1 MCTTLALQG
10 VKLFY
15 FLDIHVDAYFTLLQ
29 HKEGDH
35 QYLVRAVWSSQTSR
49 DLTMD
54 DPAMHYINRL
64 VEQSLLSI
72 DELEHEQVR
81 L

>member
-1 MCTTLALQG
+1 MLQD

-15 FLDIHVDAYFTLLQ
+15 FLDIRVEVYLTLIQ
-29 HKEGDH
+29 HGEGDH

-64 VEQSLLSI
+64 VEQSLHSI